1 MSCHYYHWLIITG
14 YYHWLLSLAIITCF
28 LVMPSKAPK
37 NVRKAPPRSSEQRTQ
52 VALEKHTSISI
63 TPISITSISITFI
76 NITAYRSRTTAPLPS
91 LHHIRTRFISA
102 FIASSVPSSVAAC
115 RQDVDASDCLDCSQD
130 SSRHNTFEESWQ
142 HQQVPHY
149 TCTHKDRHE

>member
-1 MSCHYYHWLIITG
+1 MSCRYYHWLIITG

-63 TPISITSISITFI
+63 TSISITSISITFI

-91 LHHIRTRFISA
+91 LHQNPLHLCLHRFICA
-102 FIASSVPSSVAAC
+102 FMAAR

-130 SSRHNTFEESWQ
+130 SSS
-142 HQQVPHY
+142 QQVPHY
-149 TCTHKDRHE
+149 TCTHSDCTGTLSS